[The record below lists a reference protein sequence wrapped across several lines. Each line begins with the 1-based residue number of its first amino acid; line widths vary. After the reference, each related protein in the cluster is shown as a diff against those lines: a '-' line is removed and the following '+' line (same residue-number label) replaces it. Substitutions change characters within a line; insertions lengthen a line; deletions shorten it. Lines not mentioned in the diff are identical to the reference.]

1 MPHKHAWTD
10 EDIARLKS
18 LAGKMP
24 ATQIAAE
31 LGRTY
36 AALIVEAS
44 KLGISLRHLRRDG
57 SVQTSAENAS
67 LIQAE

>member
-10 EDIARLKS
+10 GDIARLKS

-31 LGRTY
+31 LDRTY
-36 AALIVEAS
+36 AALLVEAS
-44 KLGISLRHLRRDG
+44 KLGVSLRRSRGDG
-57 SVQTSAENAS
+57 SVKTTVEGAT
-67 LIQAE
+67 LTQAD

>member
-1 MPHKHAWTD
+1 MPNKRAWTED
-10 EDIARLKS
+10 DIAKLKS

-44 KLGISLRHLRRDG
+44 KLGVSLRHSRGDG
-57 SVQTSAENAS
+57 IVKTKVENA
-67 LIQAE
+67 